1 MKLTWTPHATDD
13 PGVVLVRRPLE
24 QDAPEPV
31 ESSGAEGLVQKE
43 GVRHDSWR
51 GTKNGFGQLLVSEV
65 RKLPVVVGATGRNLF
80 PA

>member
-31 ESSGAEGLVQKE
+31 ESSGAEGLVQK
-43 GVRHDSWR
+43 GRWS
-51 GTKNGFGQLLVSEV
+51 GTTHGGGQRTDL
-65 RKLPVVVGATGRNLF
+65 ANY
-80 PA
+80 